1 MVIRKE
7 KIMNTNKRRTQKVL
21 LLSLSI
27 LLVCVSIF
35 AGACGKDKAKDDSD
49 SGVEPTHYYWPLT
62 GLDAP
67 SEEATLLRPI
77 SIKIENT
84 PEARPQLGMQDADV
98 VYETVVE
105 GGITRFNCIFQSTL
119 PDEVGPVRSARLSD
133 LWIVP
138 QYDALFYFSGANK
151 QVLAKIAAST
161 ISNLHHRINSP
172 YHRVSFRKVPHNLYL
187 YVNEVYEDATK
198 AKFDINAKTVR
209 SFLFGDLPKLEAS
222 ASADATTETA
232 DTPDA
237 TDTTDATE
245 TTTPAESAYPS
256 GLKGTVGFVT
266 AWKVIWSYDA
276 AQGVYLREQGG
287 KPFMEAGT
295 EKQIVSENV
304 VILSATYTKQKASED
319 HAKGN
324 TFDTN
329 LGGSG
334 KAWVLRDGVG
344 IECTWKA
351 DATTPPRF
359 FDTDG
364 NEIPLKPGHTWIEVI
379 SQETEVTVE

>member
-7 KIMNTNKRRTQKVL
+7 KIMNTNKMHTKRVL

-35 AGACGKDKAKDDSD
+35 ASACGKDKSKAKDDSD
-49 SGVEPTHYYWPLT
+49 SVAEPTHYYWPLT
-62 GLDAP
+62 GLEAP
-67 SEEATLLRPI
+67 DKDATLLRPI
-77 SIKIENT
+77 SIKIENST
-84 PEARPQLGMQDADV
+84 EARPQLGMQDADV
-98 VYETVVE
+98 VYETIVE

-151 QVLAKIAAST
+151 QVIARIAEST
-161 ISNLHHRINSP
+161 ISNLHHRTNSP
-172 YHRVSFRKVPHNLYL
+172 YHRVSFREAPHNLYL

-209 SFLFGDLPKLEAS
+209 SFLFGELPKLEAPVS
-222 ASADATTETA
+222 DDST
-232 DTPDA
+232 
-237 TDTTDATE
+237 TE
-245 TTTPAESAYPS
+245 TTTPAYPS
-256 GLKGTVGFVT
+256 GIKGTVGYVS
-266 AWKVIWSYDA
+266 AWKVVWNYDA

-287 KPFMEAGT
+287 KPFMAAGT
-295 EKQIVSENV
+295 EEQISSENV
-304 VILSATYTKQKASED
+304 VILSATYTKQTAD
-319 HAKGN
+319 QDYAKGL

-334 KAWVLRDGVG
+334 KAWLLRDGVG
-344 IECTWKA
+344 IECTWEA
-351 DATTPPRF
+351 DETTPPHF

-364 NEIPLKPGHTWIEVI
+364 KEIPLKPGHTWIEVI
-379 SQETEVTVE
+379 SQDTEVTVE